1 MEEINKPLLNKN
13 NNLLRQE
20 PLVSIIVSIS
30 NHAHLLHTCLDSII
44 EQTYPNLEIILIDND
59 SSDSSLQVCEKFA
72 KKDKRIQ
79 VYTKIFE
86 ATSDMQI
93 FGLQKANGE
102 YITFMSGAD
111 FISLNYIEYHLEL
124 LSMYDADISECSFIK
139 VPERDVAEN
148 IFEPP
153 VQNEERVKVLLPWQA
168 IENLHSVSYETCL
181 RTVVLWNKL
190 FKRTVFENVEIP
202 VEKNFEDEFI
212 TYKLFRNANKIVC
225 SNQILYG
232 YVQIGYFKHKKVY
245 DEHRLDILEAYEN
258 YMKFFKKMNSPY
270 MLARAGRR
278 YLRIMLII
286 RKEISTFD
294 VILIKKDQ
302 IIEKL
307 DTRFMTI
314 YKFLNVLS
322 DKYPYLAEEKST
334 YKTYLNQY
342 KTYIKIV
349 NSFNAEYLKYKHN
362 QIRQNFGQGDRHL
375 RRNQRKVEDIMKDF
389 LEELNKKKERENENK
404 KEEKNEDQET

>member
-1 MEEINKPLLNKN
+1 MEEINKTILDKK

-20 PLVSIIVSIS
+20 PLVSIIVSIC
-30 NHAHLLHTCLDSII
+30 NNAHLLHTCIDSII
-44 EQTYPNLEIILIDND
+44 EQTYSNLEIILIDND
-59 SSDSSLQVCEKFA
+59 STDSSLQVCKKFA

-79 VYTKIFE
+79 VYTKIFQ

-93 FGLQKANGE
+93 FGLEKATGE
-102 YITFMSGAD
+102 YITFMNGAD
-111 FISLNYIEYHLEL
+111 FISLNYIEYQLEL
-124 LSMYDADISECSFIK
+124 LSTYDADISECNFIK

-153 VQNEERVKVLLPWQA
+153 TQNKERIDILLPWQA

-190 FKRTVFENVEIP
+190 FKRSLFDNISIP
-202 VEKNFEDEFI
+202 KSRNFEDEFI
-212 TYKLFRNANKIVC
+212 TYKLFRNANKIVS

-232 YVQIGYFKHKKVY
+232 YVQIGFFKHKKVY
-245 DEHRLDILEAYEN
+245 EEHRLDILDAYEN

-302 IIEKL
+302 IIEDL

-322 DKYPYLAEEKST
+322 DKYPYLSDEKPT
-334 YKTYLNQY
+334 YKTYYNQY

-349 NSFNAEYLKYKHN
+349 NSFNKEYLKYKHN

-375 RRNQRKVEDIMKDF
+375 VRNQKKVDVIMKEF
-389 LEELNKKKERENENK
+389 LEYHNRNKQKKENEKKNNK
-404 KEEKNEDQET
+404 EQET